1 MIFIVIFG
9 VVATLAGIA
18 YAARAQLLNQ
28 LTSRNGYS
36 LERDI
41 AYGGLSRQTLD
52 LYLPD
57 AGVDT
62 APLIVF
68 FYGSGWSNGSKDLYR
83 FAAQPFAS
91 RGFLVAVP
99 DHRLYPEATFPA
111 FVEDGAKAVAYL
123 WRTFRKPDGSPR
135 QFILIGHSSGA
146 HLAALLAFD
155 ERYLSAAGVPARA
168 IAAVVGMS
176 GPYDFLPLTQAKYK
190 AIFPE
195 ATRAESQP
203 IAFVDGEEA
212 PILLLTGDADT
223 TVDPRN
229 STRLAERIRTKGGK
243 VALKVYPRVG
253 HVGMILALASV
264 LPFGKPPALGAILA
278 FLATHVRPVDS

>member
-1 MIFIVIFG
+1 MIFIVILG

-18 YAARAQLLNQ
+18 YAARAQLLNEW
-28 LTSRNGYS
+28 TSRTGYS
-36 LERDI
+36 VKRDI
-41 AYGGLSRQTLD
+41 AYGDLPRQTLD

-68 FYGSGWSNGSKDLYR
+68 FYGSGWSDGSKDLYR
-83 FAAQPFAS
+83 FVAQPFAS

-99 DHRLYPEATFPA
+99 DSRLFPEVTFPG

-123 WRTFRKPDGSPR
+123 WRTLRKPDGSPR
-135 QFILIGHSSGA
+135 QLILIGHSSGA

-155 ERYLSAAGVPARA
+155 ERYLAAAGGPARA

-203 IAFVDGEEA
+203 IAFVDGDEA

-223 TVDPRN
+223 TVDPAN

-243 VALKVYPRVG
+243 VALKVYPGVG

-264 LPFGKPPALGAILA
+264 LPFGKPPALDTILA
-278 FLATHVRPVDS
+278 FLAKHARPGGS